1 MQTKPNLKTSSF
13 PPLMANAALRSISTE
28 DFAALGADRIVYA
41 HTVTGA
47 ELNQWFPDALTA
59 PPEGQFHLLMS
70 AGGAPVL
77 VSDSDGSIAD
87 WLDQHEAVLVQR
99 H

>member
-1 MQTKPNLKTSSF
+1 MQTKTNLRAENF
-13 PPLMANAALRSISTE
+13 PPLVANAALKTISTE
-28 DFAALGADRIVYA
+28 DFAALGADRFVYV

-47 ELNQWFPDALTA
+47 ELNAWFPDALTA
-59 PPEGQFHLLMS
+59 PADQTFQLLMS

-77 VSDSDGSIAD
+77 IADNEQSIAD
-87 WLDQHEAVLVQR
+87 WLDAHEVSLVRR